1 MPFFLG
7 SRRCSALLICVRG
20 RRSAQLDGAAEQTG
34 GSPAR
39 TLCNPLIVIFG
50 ETLAPAP
57 STAPAQWLVAGSGGP
72 HGTVDVLVPGRFE
85 SIIRLHAPDPEPD
98 DWWDLYRDLFAT
110 VTSVGA
116 THTATPDLALFAI
129 WEGHGF
135 GPSSG
140 EMGWRHPPADE
151 AEQRQREELRER
163 DRSAAQER
171 DARIVPALAAVPRFA
186 LPERTYY
193 LVQGSLSALVGLR
206 YPDEDGWRNPDLFWP
221 DDRSWFVATDVDF
234 WSLYVGGSNA
244 FTSELSHRVN
254 TAWEFVDR
262 DEPLPIED

>member
-7 SRRCSALLICVRG
+7 SRRCGALLLCVLG
-20 RRSAQLDGAAEQTG
+20 YRSAQLDGAAEKSG

-39 TLCNPLIVIFG
+39 SLCDPLIVIFG
-50 ETLAPAP
+50 ETLVPAP
-57 STAPAQWLVAGSGGP
+57 SVAPAQWLVDGSDGP
-72 HGTVDVLVPGRFE
+72 HGTVDALVPDRYE

-98 DWWDLYRDLFAT
+98 DWWELYRDLFAT

-116 THTATPDLALFAI
+116 THTATPDLAWFAI

-163 DRSAAQER
+163 HRSAAKER
-171 DARIVPALAAVPRFA
+171 NARMGRPWKRF
-186 LPERTYY
+186 P
-193 LVQGSLSALVGLR
+193 GSL
-206 YPDEDGWRNPDLFWP
+206 
-221 DDRSWFVATDVDF
+221 
-234 WSLYVGGSNA
+234 
-244 FTSELSHRVN
+244 
-254 TAWEFVDR
+254 
-262 DEPLPIED
+262 